1 MKILVTGAK
10 GFVGKNLCASLKNIQ
25 DGKDRRFP
33 DLKIDAIFD
42 YDLGNTQEELDAWCR
57 ECDFVFNLAG
67 VNRPQNQEEFMQG
80 NFGFASTLLDTL
92 KKHNNRCPVMLSSS
106 QQASLTGRFGNS
118 EYGRS
123 KKAGEELFLD
133 YERDFLNIGKNG
145 NNRKEKSSSDS
156 SGYSDVE
163 NNVALRPRVLIYRFP
178 NLFGKW
184 CRPNYNSAVATFCNN
199 IANDLPITVND
210 PSVELELLYID
221 DLVDE
226 MIAALQGKEHRC
238 EFNGLTVLPTPSH
251 SGLDPESPKTIGRY
265 CYVPT
270 THKATLGEIVDLLY
284 KFAEQPKT
292 LTIPEIPN
300 GSFAKK
306 LYSTYLS
313 YLPKEKVAF
322 PLKMNVDARGSFT
335 ELVHTL
341 NCGQVSINISK
352 PGITKGQHWHHTK
365 WEFFIVVSG
374 HGLIQERNLNDPE
387 GKVIEFEVTGDNI
400 QCIHMLPGYTHNI
413 INLSDTENLV
423 TVMYCNEVFDPN
435 KPDTF
440 FYPVQ

>member
-1 MKILVTGAK
+1 VEKMKILVTGAK

-25 DGKDRRFP
+25 DGKDKRFP
-33 DLKIDAIFD
+33 ELKIDAIFE
-42 YDLGNTQEELDAWCR
+42 YDLGNTPEELDAWCR

-133 YERDFLNIGKNG
+133 YERDFLKAP
-145 NNRKEKSSSDS
+145 RH
-156 SGYSDVE
+156 SGLDPESHEIADQVRDDG
-163 NNVALRPRVLIYRFP
+163 LRSRVLIYRFP

-238 EFNGLTVLPTPSH
+238 DFDGLTVIPAPNSVDNTC
-251 SGLDPESPKTIGRY
+251 DTRDTWRY

-270 THKATLGEIVDLLY
+270 THKATLGEIVDLL
-284 KFAEQPKT
+284 KQFAEQPKT

-322 PLKMNVDARGSFT
+322 PLKMNVDQRGSFT
-335 ELVHTL
+335 ELVHAL

-365 WEFFIVVSG
+365 WEFFVVVSG

-423 TVMYCNEVFDPN
+423 TVMYCNEVFDPAH
-435 KPDTF
+435 PDTF
-440 FYPVQ
+440 FDPV

>member
-1 MKILVTGAK
+1 MAKVLITGAK
-10 GFVGKNLCASLKNIQ
+10 GFVGKNLCAQLNNIKE
-25 DGKDRRFP
+25 GKARCYGDV
-33 DLKIDAIFD
+33 AIEAVFE
-42 YDLGNTQEELDAWCR
+42 YDLDSTPEQLDQWCA
-57 ECDFVFNLAG
+57 EADFVFNLAG

-92 KKHNNRCPVMLSSS
+92 KKHKNTCPVMLSSS

-123 KKAGEELFLD
+123 KKAGEDLFLE
-133 YERDFLNIGKNG
+133 YGKETG
-145 NNRKEKSSSDS
+145 AK
-156 SGYSDVE
+156 VF
-163 NNVALRPRVLIYRFP
+163 VYRFP

-184 CRPNYNSAVATFCNN
+184 CRPNYNSAVATFCNAV
-199 IANDLPITVND
+199 ANDLPYTVND

-221 DLVDE
+221 DLMDE
-226 MIAALQGKEHRC
+226 MIACLKGEEHHC
-238 EFNGLTVLPTPSH
+238 EFDGLEVLPKA
-251 SGLDPESPKTIGRY
+251 DGRY

-270 THKATLGEIVDLLY
+270 THKATLGEIVDLLNR
-284 KFAEQPKT
+284 FAEQPKT
-292 LTIPEIPN
+292 LTIPEIPAN
-300 GSFAKK
+300 SFAKK

-322 PLKMNVDARGSFT
+322 PLKMNVDDRGSFT

-352 PGITKGQHWHHTK
+352 PSITKGQHWHNTK

-374 HGLIQERNLNDPE
+374 HGLIQERKLGTDE
-387 GKVIEFEVTGDNI
+387 IIEFEVSGDNI

-413 INLSDTENLV
+413 INLSQTENLV
-423 TVMYCNEVFDPN
+423 TVMYCNEIFNPN
-435 KPDTF
+435 KPDTYF
-440 FYPVQ
+440 EPVQ

>member
-1 MKILVTGAK
+1 MKIFVTGAK

-25 DGKDRRFP
+25 EGKDRRFP
-33 DLKIDAIFD
+33 NLKIETIFE
-42 YDLGNTQEELDAWCR
+42 YDLGNTAEELDAWCS

-67 VNRPQNQEEFMQG
+67 VNRPQNQEEFMEG

-92 KKHNNRCPVMLSSS
+92 KKHKNTCPVMLSSS

-123 KKAGEELFLD
+123 KKAGEDLFLD
-133 YERDFLNIGKNG
+133 YERDFLTSKNTKDTNG
-145 NNRKEKSSSDS
+145 
-156 SGYSDVE
+156 G
-163 NNVALRPRVLIYRFP
+163 LRPRVLIYRFP

-184 CRPNYNSAVATFCNN
+184 CRPNYNSAVATFCNAV
-199 IANDLPITVND
+199 ANDLPYTVND

-238 EFNGLTVLPTPSH
+238 EFNGLEVV
-251 SGLDPESPKTIGRY
+251 PEPVEGRY
-265 CYVPT
+265 CYCPI
-270 THKATLGEIVDLLY
+270 THHVTLGEIVELLNS
-284 KFAEQPKT
+284 FAEQPKT
-292 LTIPEIPN
+292 LMIPKIPN

-306 LYSTYLS
+306 LFSTYLS

-322 PLKMNVDARGSFT
+322 PLKMNVDDRGSFT

-365 WEFFIVVSG
+365 FEQFIVVAG
-374 HGLIQERNLNDPE
+374 HGLIQQRNLNDSE
-387 GKVIEFEVTGDNI
+387 GKVLEWEVSGDKIEAV
-400 QCIHMLPGYTHNI
+400 HMLPGYTHNI
-413 INLSDTENLV
+413 INLSDTEDLV
-423 TVMYCNEVFDPN
+423 TVMYCNEIFDPS

-440 FYPVQ
+440 FDPVVRTE